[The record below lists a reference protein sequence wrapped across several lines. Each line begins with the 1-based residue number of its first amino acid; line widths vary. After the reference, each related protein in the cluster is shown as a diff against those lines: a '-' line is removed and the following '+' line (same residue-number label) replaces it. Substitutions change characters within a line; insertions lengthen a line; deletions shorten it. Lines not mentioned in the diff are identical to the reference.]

1 MRGSEKFYAE
11 FTLVKGVNCTVGVVR
26 SDFDIERHKLACS
39 TPDGWGYYAR
49 MGSCH
54 HNKPRAQGSWVGQKS
69 SREGDTIGLLL
80 DPSRGTLSVFLNG
93 SKAGDMVRTGLP
105 RSGSLCWMPQPQG
118 VQDQAAVTITAA
130 DLRRMGTKAN
140 MRLDNQTIQQV
151 LNALERPGQGREEPA
166 DSQPS
171 FSDPAPACTCYVK
184 VQLARYVPNRSFLEL
199 LAFTLEPAQDPR
211 RSRHHH

>member
-1 MRGSEKFYAE
+1 MRGSDKFYAE
-11 FTLVKGVNCTVGVVR
+11 FTLVKGVNCTIGVVR
-26 SDFDIERHKLACS
+26 SDFDIERTKLACS

-105 RSGSLCWMPQPQG
+105 RGESLCWM
-118 VQDQAAVTITAA
+118 
-130 DLRRMGTKAN
+130 
-140 MRLDNQTIQQV
+140 
-151 LNALERPGQGREEPA
+151 
-166 DSQPS
+166 
-171 FSDPAPACTCYVK
+171 
-184 VQLARYVPNRSFLEL
+184 VQLCDGAEVRIEKKPVPDLSLI
-199 LAFTLEPAQDPR
+199 
-211 RSRHHH
+211 HI

>member
-1 MRGSEKFYAE
+1 MRGSDKFYAE
-11 FTLVKGVNCTVGVVR
+11 FTLVKGVNCTIGVVR
-26 SDFDIERHKLACS
+26 SDFDIERTKLACS

-105 RSGSLCWMPQPQG
+105 RGESLCWM
-118 VQDQAAVTITAA
+118 VQLCDGAEVRIEKKPVPDTSSYGSSYSSRTSSSSSSETVEAYLKRVGLDAWRTHFQTHLPANVKSVALVRATTAA

-151 LNALERPGQGREEPA
+151 LNAL
-166 DSQPS
+166 S
-171 FSDPAPACTCYVK
+171 K
-184 VQLARYVPNRSFLEL
+184 K
-199 LAFTLEPAQDPR
+199 
-211 RSRHHH
+211 

>member
-1 MRGSEKFYAE
+1 MCKEPRMRGSDKFYAE
-11 FTLVKGVNCTVGVVR
+11 FTLVKGVNCTIGVVR
-26 SDFDIERHKLACS
+26 SDFDVKATKLACS

-105 RSGSLCWMPQPQG
+105 RGESLCWM
-118 VQDQAAVTITAA
+118 VQLYDGAEVRIERKPVPDTSSSRTSSSSGGITVAEYLKQVGLDAWRTHFQTHLPANVKSVTLVRATTAA

-140 MRLDNQTIQQV
+140 MRLDNHTIQQV
-151 LNALERPGQGREEPA
+151 LNALG
-166 DSQPS
+166 
-171 FSDPAPACTCYVK
+171 K
-184 VQLARYVPNRSFLEL
+184 K
-199 LAFTLEPAQDPR
+199 
-211 RSRHHH
+211 

>member
-1 MRGSEKFYAE
+1 MW
-11 FTLVKGVNCTVGVVR
+11 
-26 SDFDIERHKLACS
+26 
-39 TPDGWGYYAR
+39 P
-49 MGSCH
+49 H

-105 RSGSLCWMPQPQG
+105 RGESLCWM
-118 VQDQAAVTITAA
+118 VQLCDGAEVRIERKPVPETHRNSSSSSRVSSSSSDETVEQYMKRVCLEAWYKHFRKHLPANIKSVALVRATTAA

-151 LNALERPGQGREEPA
+151 LNALG
-166 DSQPS
+166 
-171 FSDPAPACTCYVK
+171 K
-184 VQLARYVPNRSFLEL
+184 K
-199 LAFTLEPAQDPR
+199 
-211 RSRHHH
+211 